1 MIVSTWMRLGSDFFF
16 SGAGL
21 MLAIAVLACVAGAEI
36 ACIFILI
43 GKMRNA
49 SPNKKKGKAEVAT
62 EEEEENPSGLYGTL
76 LAATAGGFVP
86 MSVPVLTILAALTA
100 LLAVVMVILLAVC
113 VKKGYVFAPIADK
126 HKEEAPSEPMPYEP
140 AEEPAREPLDVFDE
154 PTSEPYIA
162 EEPVTAFE
170 EALPAFAEADEPV
183 EEAVVEA
190 PAIEE
195 PVIEEAVGT
204 VITEETAPVSAE
216 GGIAPNGP
224 VRVVEKVVTETYKEI
239 IKEAPRTETGAAG
252 DALLE
257 KLTDFLDYEMQKRR
271 ENEAEATEQED
282 KPGAIQSPVQ
292 GQTYD
297 AEDEDE
303 DAEEDEN
310 DTDLTDE
317 DAEGDEMADDESED
331 EEGDRFTG
339 NERIIGFDEKT
350 GCYIVAH
357 YRKSFEAKLIQAR
370 PNIKSYY
377 SDLKNALLSY
387 KGTKSR
393 ISWTADS
400 FHNGRTQLAKIN
412 VKTRILEIYLAIEP
426 ESLEGTVYRGKN
438 VGNKKKYAETPF
450 LYKIRTPRKF
460 NWAMELVQRTCEEHG
475 LTPIDIQPVDY
486 TEQYPFDT
494 TENLV
499 ERKLIKEY
507 IRQEK
512 PATSFELA
520 EDHVTVVP
528 EEDPTVIP
536 ANANFSWELDNER
549 LEEKAEEEQ
558 EPVSEPESE
567 TPEPAPAPTPVA
579 PAAPAEPAVIRET
592 VKITETRYT
601 EHYYADN
608 TVEYDKTVLTNAP
621 VPEEL
626 PAPAEPEESSFT
638 ADKFEGAD
646 DPFALYRYEDEE
658 LAETESEELEEVEP
672 EATAEEA
679 FVEEG
684 EILEEESED
693 ASEEALEETAE
704 ESAEEEEPDDEEPQ
718 FFAPEREAVEV
729 IATEEELPDLSAY
742 SEVDEETEEA
752 YETLEESDAEESEE
766 EASDAEEVDAEENYE
781 ELAEEEDEEYE
792 EVEET
797 PTPAPVEAP
806 ADPALAVVDI
816 CAMERHFP
824 DGALINLEALKQAGL
839 VQSTAKKLKI
849 YATGDLRLSY
859 TVEANHFTL
868 DAIRAIS
875 MADGDVQML
884 V

>member
-1 MIVSTWMRLGSDFFF
+1 MIISTLMTLGSEFFF

-21 MLAIAVLACVAGAEI
+21 IFAIAALAFIAGAEI
-36 ACIFILI
+36 ACILILI

-49 SPNKKKGKAEVAT
+49 NPKKKRA
-62 EEEEENPSGLYGTL
+62 EEETGDTPELYGAL
-76 LAATAGGFVP
+76 FLATGSIAP
-86 MSVPVLTILAALTA
+86 LSVPVLTILAALTA
-100 LLAVVMVILLAVC
+100 FLALVMVILLAVC
-113 VKKGYVFAPIADK
+113 VKKGYVFAPSADK
-126 HKEEAPSEPMPYEP
+126 H
-140 AEEPAREPLDVFDE
+140 AEEPTLEEPVSEEPTLEEPVREPLDVFGE
-154 PTSEPYIA
+154 PAPEPYFA
-162 EEPVTAFE
+162 EQEEEPVQEEPLAEPFYSYEAE
-170 EALPAFAEADEPV
+170 EALPAFAETEEAEPETV
-183 EEAVVEA
+183 EEAEGTVLSEELA
-190 PAIEE
+190 PA
-195 PVIEEAVGT
+195 PANP
-204 VITEETAPVSAE
+204 TA
-216 GGIAPNGP
+216 GP

-239 IKEAPRTETGAAG
+239 VKEAPRQETSAAG

-271 ENEAEATEQED
+271 ESEAEASDAEEKKTASTASAVI
-282 KPGAIQSPVQ
+282 GR
-292 GQTYD
+292 GYD

-303 DAEEDEN
+303 DSDEEDE
-310 DTDLTDE
+310 TDMTDE
-317 DAEGDEMADDESED
+317 DADGEELPDDEPED
-331 EEGDRFTG
+331 GDRFTG
-339 NERIIGFDEKT
+339 NERIIGFDEET

-412 VKTRILEIYLAIEP
+412 VKTRILEIYLALEP
-426 ESLEGTVYRGKN
+426 ESLDGTVYRGKN

-475 LTPIDIQPVDY
+475 LTPIDIQPIDY

-512 PATSFELA
+512 PATSFELS
-520 EDHVTVVP
+520 EDHVTAVP

-536 ANANFSWELDNER
+536 ANANFSWEFDNER
-549 LEEKAEEEQ
+549 MEEKAEELAPVE
-558 EPVSEPESE
+558 EPIAEEAPAPEA
-567 TPEPAPAPTPVA
+567 PAPAP
-579 PAAPAEPAVIRET
+579 AAEAEPAVIRET

-608 TVEYDKTVLTNAP
+608 TVEYDKSVLTSEPA
-621 VPEEL
+621 PEEL
-626 PAPAEPEESSFT
+626 APPAEEEFT

-646 DPFALYRYEDEE
+646 PFASFRYEDEE
-658 LAETESEELEEVEP
+658 LPEDIENGEETVEEIEEVEETEALEVPEEADDTAEIEETPESEETVD
-672 EATAEEA
+672 
-679 FVEEG
+679 
-684 EILEEESED
+684 ED
-693 ASEEALEETAE
+693 VL
-704 ESAEEEEPDDEEPQ
+704 DDEEPQ
-718 FFAPEREAVEV
+718 FFAPDREAVQV
-729 IATEEELPDLSAY
+729 IETVEELPDLT
-742 SEVDEETEEA
+742 DEEEIEEVEEVLVEE
-752 YETLEESDAEESEE
+752 YEEIPDEALEE
-766 EASDAEEVDAEENYE
+766 AEEVASEEVE
-781 ELAEEEDEEYE
+781 EEYE
-792 EVEET
+792 EVEEI
-797 PTPAPVEAP
+797 PSPAPAP
-806 ADPALAVVDI
+806 ARVSEPANPEVAVIDI
-816 CAMERHFP
+816 CAVERYFT
-824 DGALINLEALKQAGL
+824 DGALINLEALKKAGL
-839 VQSTAKKLKI
+839 ALPMAKKLKV
-849 YATGDLRLSY
+849 YATGDLRMSF

-875 MADGDVQML
+875 MADGEIQML